1 MWKNVDIAGFEAI
14 RRQKRICRRSPGILT
29 LSGVDD
35 KISNQ
40 DSAGNSI
47 KNNQYDRWK
56 IGFGPTHAFLDYFSV
71 TQNPMRMAGIF
82 EPGWSVA

>member
-1 MWKNVDIAGFEAI
+1 MRKNVDITGFNTI
-14 RRQKRICRRSPGILT
+14 WCQKKICRRSPGILT

-47 KNNQYDRWK
+47 KNMTAGKSDA
-56 IGFGPTHAFLDYFSV
+56 GPTHAFLDYFSV
-71 TQNPMRMAGIF
+71 TQNPIRMAGIF
-82 EPGWSVA
+82 DPG